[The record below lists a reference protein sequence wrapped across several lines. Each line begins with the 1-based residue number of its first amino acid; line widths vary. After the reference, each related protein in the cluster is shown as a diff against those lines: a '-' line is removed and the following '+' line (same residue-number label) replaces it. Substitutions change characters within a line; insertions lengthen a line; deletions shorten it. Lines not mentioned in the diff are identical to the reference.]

1 MHWKAQPIFQP
12 GAVIVKAGLVQFPWS
27 WVGPSSNRA
36 GGIDVLVVE
45 PVVDEVDE
53 PAVVVVVSLDFP
65 PVVLV
70 VADPA
75 VGAEVVVEPP
85 AVEAVVLV
93 EPPPAGGRE

>member
-1 MHWKAQPIFQP
+1 
-12 GAVIVKAGLVQFPWS
+12 
-27 WVGPSSNRA
+27 
-36 GGIDVLVVE
+36 
-45 PVVDEVDE
+45 
-53 PAVVVVVSLDFP
+53 
-65 PVVLV
+65 VVLV